1 MKSIGIV
8 GSGIAG
14 LQLGLFLQKHGAT
27 PVIYSDKSPDQIRET
42 RLSCLV
48 IRFAHTLE
56 RERALGID
64 HWNFPDFGIECVHMN
79 LGIEAPITWIGSMSP
94 PASAVDMR
102 IYQSTLLEDFAE
114 RGGKVIIGNL
124 GKRCTRLSEARFD
137 GCRLGPRQSRRCS
150 LGSLSARL
158 SSDAPSHCAF
168 FRGLDF
174 PNPRRCAMRLAW
186 QRRNLSSSL
195 HDF

>member
-56 RERALGID
+56 RERGLGVD
-64 HWNFPDFGIECVHMN
+64 HWNFPDFGIEGVHMN
-79 LGIEAPITWIGSMSP
+79 LGIEAPITWIGSMSEVGH
-94 PASAVDMR
+94 SW
-102 IYQSTLLEDFAE
+102 QSPLCLVNKEYPTFYPRSMND
-114 RGGKVIIGNL
+114 
-124 GKRCTRLSEARFD
+124 
-137 GCRLGPRQSRRCS
+137 RQSE
-150 LGSLSARL
+150 LL
-158 SSDAPSHCAF
+158 PV
-168 FRGLDF
+168 
-174 PNPRRCAMRLAW
+174 
-186 QRRNLSSSL
+186 
-195 HDF
+195 